1 MKKHKYYQNQ
11 KEKEKMAMERMVTR
25 TIQKKVYVCK
35 VFDNV
40 TEEMRT
46 AEFVLTDKVK
56 DNDVALKMLKKRY
69 DGDSIQILKISD
81 TKIEEKLYAMS
92 EVDFLKY
99 AHIVEKDSKED

>member
-1 MKKHKYYQNQ
+1 
-11 KEKEKMAMERMVTR
+11 MAVERMVTR
-25 TIQKKVYVCK
+25 TIQKKVYICK
-35 VFDNV
+35 VFDMQ

-46 AEFVLTDKVK
+46 AEFILTDKIK
-56 DNDVALKMLKKRY
+56 DNDAALKMLKKRY
-69 DGDSIQILKISD
+69 DGNSIQILKISD

>member
-1 MKKHKYYQNQ
+1 
-11 KEKEKMAMERMVTR
+11 MERMVTR

-35 VFDNV
+35 VYDLATDEV
-40 TEEMRT
+40 TT
-46 AEFVLTDKVK
+46 SEFILTEKIK
-56 DNDVALKMLKKRY
+56 DNDAALKMLKKRY
-69 DGDSIQILKISD
+69 DGDSISILKITD

>member
-1 MKKHKYYQNQ
+1 
-11 KEKEKMAMERMVTR
+11 MAMERMVTR

-56 DNDVALKMLKKRY
+56 DNETALKMLKKRY
-69 DGDSIQILKISD
+69 DGNSIQILKISD

-92 EVDFLKY
+92 EADFLKY